1 MDEANDQFDVS
12 VKGQLRSSFKFD
24 NFQRTND

>member
-1 MDEANDQFDVS
+1 MDEANDEFDVS

-24 NFQRTND
+24 NFQRGDG